1 MDVKSFNSKIECR
14 DLKKCGEIATL
25 LSSEKPE
32 FFLNCGFCD
41 YTFLQLENFI
51 RHIYEDHI
59 LEFSQLELKQEEDI
73 KEFEEEEA
81 VFQTENRDN
90 SFVFKDFERVEIE
103 LDTRI
108 DPCIEIKNATPN
120 EFMDEELLDNT
131 KTEESYDFDFFGKR
145 EEPRRPSDTTSN
157 RQQTNKKKCDWS
169 EMEQSNNNK
178 NYEDSDLEDDYTEG
192 PSKGGT
198 QCAGTIKMETPVK
211 QRRKR
216 SFWNSRAEACFVELW
231 GEKVDELRGARKNT
245 HVYQEMSSELAKQGC
260 FLSAQDVKYKIANL
274 TAKYRKCKEAMAPSG
289 GSPASWNLYEAV
301 HKVIGAQSINNVN
314 MCAKESIEC
323 NSQETNE
330 FAPLGVSVPSPPSWT
345 EEFASASPLSSTELA
360 WPSPHSERAS
370 SSNVHATRKATSK
383 STIKNSTETTIP
395 RSCLEDAQY
404 ELLADI
410 YKNYT
415 CLWDEN
421 EIAYRFKNRRD
432 EALKTLHLEVNERA
446 GLDLTKH
453 EMEYEITRLR
463 RFCSVEKKKKVL
475 CKRKQQRYE
484 PTCSFHKS
492 IVYLEVDVPP
502 FECSECGKLLP
513 GLGQYKVHLAS
524 HDGSLPF
531 KCHLCG
537 HGFQLVSNLTV
548 HLRRHVHDY
557 IYKCEICDK
566 PCATSTEIKIH
577 MRSHTGEKPFICS
590 ICGQGS
596 RTSSH
601 LLVHML
607 RHQKRPRYQC
617 KLCPKMFYETG
628 TLHEHM
634 AVHRNIR
641 DQICSVC
648 NKGFTSGKQL
658 RQHQLI
664 HNAEKK
670 YSCKLCGKRFAQF
683 AGLSGHMKSHGT
695 KLATTV
701 RGSNFF
707 NSE

>member
-169 EMEQSNNNK
+169 EMEDNTKTEEWDDSELLEQKSEPRRASETISNRPHTNKKKCDWNKTEQSNNNK

-198 QCAGTIKMETPVK
+198 Q
-211 QRRKR
+211 
-216 SFWNSRAEACFVELW
+216 
-231 GEKVDELRGARKNT
+231 
-245 HVYQEMSSELAKQGC
+245 
-260 FLSAQDVKYKIANL
+260 
-274 TAKYRKCKEAMAPSG
+274 
-289 GSPASWNLYEAV
+289 
-301 HKVIGAQSINNVN
+301 
-314 MCAKESIEC
+314 
-323 NSQETNE
+323 
-330 FAPLGVSVPSPPSWT
+330 
-345 EEFASASPLSSTELA
+345 
-360 WPSPHSERAS
+360 
-370 SSNVHATRKATSK
+370 ATSK